1 MYRVMSIEYEKT
13 KLLLGDIIIIYS
25 PTNSEYNENKYLI
38 EYLDSEKIKLLGEE
52 GEKIL
57 TLDDRGYIN
66 DLSIV
71 KIDIIY
77 RNNELGYVKQN
88 NLNIDDW
95 INIFLGGE
103 VPQIIVGLIIDV
115 EEDMIKV
122 KTHPQNEY
130 LYIDF
135 VSIGLG
141 LYSLLNA
148 SSGLIICSW
157 ILLEF
162 GNGV

>member
-88 NLNIDDW
+88 NLNID
-95 INIFLGGE
+95 
-103 VPQIIVGLIIDV
+103 
-115 EEDMIKV
+115 
-122 KTHPQNEY
+122 
-130 LYIDF
+130 
-135 VSIGLG
+135 
-141 LYSLLNA
+141 
-148 SSGLIICSW
+148 
-157 ILLEF
+157 
-162 GNGV
+162 